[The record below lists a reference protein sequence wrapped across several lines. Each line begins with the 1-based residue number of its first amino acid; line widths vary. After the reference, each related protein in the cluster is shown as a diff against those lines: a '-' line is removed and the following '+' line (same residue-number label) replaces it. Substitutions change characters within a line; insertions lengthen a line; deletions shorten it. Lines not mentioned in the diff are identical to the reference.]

1 MKEKRI
7 KNKSNNDKCQAS
19 LENHRVCKKVYSL
32 NPSIYFCEC
41 EINEYLE
48 NCTFMKSI
56 INDSVIKCVL
66 DTQEAVPFD
75 SVNKKATYK
84 MDYYAFHIV

>member
-1 MKEKRI
+1 MSSKLRKLS
-7 KNKSNNDKCQAS
+7 KN
-19 LENHRVCKKVYSL
+19 RVCKKVYSL

-66 DTQEAVPFD
+66 DTQEAVSFD
-75 SVNKKATYK
+75 SINKKATYK